1 MSGKLDI
8 RGDTISYGA
17 RHATTGVIAP
27 EMKTGVVETGRTKI
41 SVRGPAGSI
50 QDGSTHNEPTRAT
63 KGQHNM
69 NLERIAMRWADH
81 VSMRDID
88 PPVRCE
94 RCGAPMSDPTEDG
107 VCDQCR
113 ETGNDNEN

>member
-1 MSGKLDI
+1 MNL
-8 RGDTISYGA
+8 
-17 RHATTGVIAP
+17 P
-27 EMKTGVVETGRTKI
+27 
-41 SVRGPAGSI
+41 RGPF
-50 QDGSTHNEPTRAT
+50 
-63 KGQHNM
+63 
-69 NLERIAMRWADH
+69 NLPPG